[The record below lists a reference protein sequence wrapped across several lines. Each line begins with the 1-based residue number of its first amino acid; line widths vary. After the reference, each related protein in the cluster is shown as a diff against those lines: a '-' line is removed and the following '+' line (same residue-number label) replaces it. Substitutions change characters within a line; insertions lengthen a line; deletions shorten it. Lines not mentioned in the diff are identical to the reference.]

1 MLHHLSFIYIRFVFI
16 QALNASCP
24 CFSEDDNLE
33 NDWKHYPAKDVLLV
47 PVWAHCGRTQTPHT
61 KEQNCYGAHDS
72 LHSKWEN
79 ALWLNTET
87 NLPKDAAVHVIYF
100 KSCSWQA
107 EICVDTLNLPD
118 LLLGLWSQGRLVDFF
133 GWYANK
139 PWSEN
144 SRCYSD
150 KETTLY
156 QKQSRIYH
164 PHGFTALYLASSAET
179 ARSNLCN
186 VYICSALA
194 ESVRWLN
201 HIMSKKHSVWVRF
214 RPKCQV

>member
-1 MLHHLSFIYIRFVFI
+1 M
-16 QALNASCP
+16 QAVHASVRMTIWRMTENTIPLNMSCWCRCGP
-24 CFSEDDNLE
+24 TVDGPRHPTQKS
-33 NDWKHYPAKDVLLV
+33 KIATV
-47 PVWAHCGRTQTPHT
+47 PTWAPRGKVC
-61 KEQNCYGAHDS
+61 HDS